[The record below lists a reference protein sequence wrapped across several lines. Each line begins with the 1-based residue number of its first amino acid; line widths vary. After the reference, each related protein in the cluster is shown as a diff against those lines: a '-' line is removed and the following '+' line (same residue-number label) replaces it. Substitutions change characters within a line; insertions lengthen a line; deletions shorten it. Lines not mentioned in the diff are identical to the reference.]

1 MIKILI
7 KLTLSLIILAG
18 VMFSVPAYAY
28 AQCSP
33 ATEGDCVNGYI
44 CVCGE
49 IEESDGSTQTYCY
62 RDSAQYCGS
71 EKGLQVIGPIR
82 APDAVARFNIIS
94 TSHVGLVP
102 FLSIIIRLITIV
114 AGIFT
119 MLNFV
124 AAGAK
129 YVFSMGNTNAN
140 VEVRDKL
147 LFSVIGLL
155 IIVASYTIA
164 ALFGL
169 IFFGDATFILRPTFT
184 GALDL

>member
-1 MIKILI
+1 MTKILI
-7 KLTLSLIILAG
+7 KLTLSLIILVG
-18 VMFSVPAYAY
+18 VMFAIPAYVY

-33 ATEGDCVNGYI
+33 ATEGNCINGYT

-71 EKGLQVIGPIR
+71 EKGLQVIGPVR
-82 APDAVARFNIIS
+82 APTAVARFNIIS

-102 FLSIIIRLITIV
+102 FLSVIIRLITIV

-119 MLNFV
+119 MFNFV

-129 YVFSMGNTNAN
+129 YVFSMGNTNVN

-147 LFSVIGLL
+147 MFSAIGLL

-169 IFFGDATFILRPTFT
+169 IFFGDATYILNPTIT